1 MAVRLGGP
9 IFNAPDDPA
18 ELAYTY
24 EGRIARIADIMAY
37 LNHDLE
43 DAIRSGVIRSEQ
55 VPDQCIGVL
64 GVTHSERAET
74 MIRALIASSQ
84 VKGGELKLEISDDV
98 YSAMTALRQFLY
110 DNVYRSPQVHQDF
123 EKAKKMLSELYTY
136 FLENEELLHQK
147 LTELQ
152 MLGRNHNNQP
162 KERTVCDLIASMT
175 DRYAMNLYQKIFF
188 PSPVV

>member
-1 MAVRLGGP
+1 
-9 IFNAPDDPA
+9 
-18 ELAYTY
+18 
-24 EGRIARIADIMAY
+24 
-37 LNHDLE
+37 
-43 DAIRSGVIRSEQ
+43 
-55 VPDQCIGVL
+55 
-64 GVTHSERAET
+64 

-84 VKGGELKLEISDDV
+84 FKDGELKLEISDDV

-110 DNVYRSPQVHQDF
+110 DHVYRSQQVHQDF
-123 EKAKKMLSELYTY
+123 EKAKKMLCELYTY

-147 LTELQ
+147 LAELQ
-152 MLGRNHNNQP
+152 MLGRNHNNQS